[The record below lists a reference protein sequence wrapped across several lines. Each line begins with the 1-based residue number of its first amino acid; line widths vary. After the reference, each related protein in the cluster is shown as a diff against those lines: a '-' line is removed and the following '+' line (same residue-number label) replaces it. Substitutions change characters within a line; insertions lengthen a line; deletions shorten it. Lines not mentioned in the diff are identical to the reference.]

1 LQAYQRLASVYQK
14 TSKVEDARAICLQ
27 AVELWD
33 MVGDPKLKF
42 RLAPTIYQIKFE
54 EVLLDMSLEQN
65 TVAESSLRKLVGFLE
80 IYQKGFSDEELRA
93 FTFDV
98 DRHIGL
104 TLIAQSKNTEA
115 SGFLRDA
122 WQATVSDLKVDPT
135 NRAAKQRH
143 SLALQDLGEH
153 ARRMANTKEALR
165 FFESAIEQLE
175 EVKDGSMRFNF
186 REAYLLSDV
195 AATNATLG
203 NPEKA
208 EMQFERSLKLLENL
222 REAQPE
228 NTSYSKRLT
237 HTLLRQGKFLESI
250 GDPEFA
256 LRAFEKALADILSQ
270 PQGSRNFND
279 ELDIRARLGAL
290 YNAHLKDVES
300 SLELLEG
307 AANIGEEAVVQDP
320 DAPLLRNSLA
330 KVYDELSNTRSDAR
344 DQSGAFVA
352 SRKAAFHFNS
362 MIGMR
367 PNVEWIE
374 QKAKQYA
381 QKASRIAMEL
391 GEYEFAAE
399 LIVESAGYVSDS
411 PETHYDTARQ
421 LAGIHAF
428 LSDIKRSD
436 SQSPEK
442 LRDLQL
448 GIERKA
454 IGYLSRA
461 IKHGFGSE
469 SIVRRHSEWDSLRS
483 NTEFRRLIRS
493 MN

>member
-1 LQAYQRLASVYQK
+1 
-14 TSKVEDARAICLQ
+14 
-27 AVELWD
+27 
-33 MVGDPKLKF
+33 M
-42 RLAPTIYQIKFE
+42 
-54 EVLLDMSLEQN
+54 
-65 TVAESSLRKLVGFLE
+65 
-80 IYQKGFSDEELRA
+80 
-93 FTFDV
+93 
-98 DRHIGL
+98 
-104 TLIAQSKNTEA
+104 
-115 SGFLRDA
+115 
-122 WQATVSDLKVDPT
+122 
-135 NRAAKQRH
+135 
-143 SLALQDLGEH
+143 
-153 ARRMANTKEALR
+153 
-165 FFESAIEQLE
+165 
-175 EVKDGSMRFNF
+175 
-186 REAYLLSDV
+186 
-195 AATNATLG
+195 
-203 NPEKA
+203 
-208 EMQFERSLKLLENL
+208 
-222 REAQPE
+222 
-228 NTSYSKRLT
+228 
-237 HTLLRQGKFLESI
+237 
-250 GDPEFA
+250 
-256 LRAFEKALADILSQ
+256 
-270 PQGSRNFND
+270 
-279 ELDIRARLGAL
+279 GAL